1 MKHKII
7 LSLGIIVLVGILVGG
22 IISLAN
28 HYNGQEESCQNIA
41 PVTKNTA
48 ITLNIKTELPE
59 RLSIYSTVSRGEDST
74 YKNILSF
81 CNFDVNSRYFPG
93 ASWSNGVWSIN
104 INDNGEIF
112 CKADNWHTD
121 NEPQES
127 VPTYAESAQIA
138 IDFLEKLG
146 IETNTLL
153 PVWPWLADGD
163 DDSRLVS
170 FNFKLDGKYDVDF
183 PSVIY
188 VWMSKNGEVVEFSTT
203 HQVPVEIGTVH
214 VKSLKEIEFSLDNLK
229 WYLEGSN
236 QKEIETI
243 KSISVVEYNISYIIQ
258 ENNYIPYI
266 SLKGI
271 VNGDPEL
278 GFIGSEYILAA
289 NGPMIKTPKNDSDT
303 EACGTTK
310 TLPSEAAMIKARY
323 ELAMLYENEGGF
335 YRRYQNPPVRCLLRP
350 QVVTP
355 CIMLESENTY

>member
-22 IISLAN
+22 IISLAY
-28 HYNGQEESCQNIA
+28 HYYGQEELEENIA

-48 ITLNIKTELPE
+48 ITLNIKRELPE

-81 CNFDVNSRYFPG
+81 CNFDVNLRYFPG

-104 INDNGEIF
+104 INDDGEIF
-112 CKADNWHTD
+112 CKADNWRAD
-121 NEPQES
+121 NKPQES

-153 PVWPWLADGD
+153 PVWPWFADGD

-170 FNFKLDGKYDVDF
+170 FNYKLAGEYDVDF

-214 VKSLKEIEFSLDNLK
+214 VKSLKGIELSLDNLK
-229 WYLEGSN
+229 WYLEGSK
-236 QKEIETI
+236 QKEIESI
-243 KSISVVEYNISYIIQ
+243 KSISVIDYNISYIL
-258 ENNYIPYI
+258 EEDNYIPYI
-266 SLKGI
+266 RLYGI
-271 VNGDPEL
+271 VNGDPDL
-278 GFIGSEYILAA
+278 GFICSEYILAA

-303 EACGTTK
+303 AAYDTAHTIS
-310 TLPSEAAMIKARY
+310 SEAAMIKAHY
-323 ELAMLYENEGGF
+323 ELAMMYENEGGF

-355 CIMLESENTY
+355 YIMLERENTY